1 MKEIGIKYLKQ
12 INISFSKPK
21 MQFTK
26 IGLFFILLCLFTIFK
41 SYKINKDKDIMK
53 LKEPISVLVSVI
65 IPCYNSEIYLP
76 NLFQMF
82 KEQTLKNYEL
92 IFIDDGSKD
101 NTNLLIRE
109 QQKKDKRIKLI
120 TTEKNTGAGNSRN
133 VGLKSAIGEY
143 VIFLDSDDIFYPNLL
158 NRSYKIA
165 SKYNVDILVF
175 DFECIYSNNTSCHQ
189 YRNNLFHSP
198 YPINEVFSPMDIPDN
213 IFTFSRGV
221 TWNKLFKRDFVIK
234 NNLKFLNIKRHNDSF
249 FVYTA
254 YVMAEKIYVINEV
267 LLTYRKNNKNSTSIM
282 YKNEAK
288 EYIEANLMELR
299 LFLLKKNLYDIYE
312 NSFERISILF

>member
-1 MKEIGIKYLKQ
+1 MKYLKQ

-21 MQFTK
+21 MKFTK

-82 KEQTLKNYEL
+82 KEQTLENYEL

-267 LLTYRKNNKNSTSIM
+267 LLTYRKNNKNSTTIM

-288 EYIEANLMELR
+288 EYIEENLMELR
-299 LFLLKKNLYDIYE
+299 LFLLKKNLYDIYK

>member
-1 MKEIGIKYLKQ
+1 MK
-12 INISFSKPK
+12 
-21 MQFTK
+21 FTK

-158 NRSYKIA
+158 KTSYKIA

-198 YPINEVFSPMDIPDN
+198 YPINEVFSPMDIPAN
-213 IFTFSRGV
+213 IFTFSKGV

-234 NNLKFLNIKRHNDSF
+234 NTAKPIFITPLSTLPKFL
-249 FVYTA
+249 T
-254 YVMAEKIYVINEV
+254 
-267 LLTYRKNNKNSTSIM
+267 KN
-282 YKNEAK
+282 
-288 EYIEANLMELR
+288 
-299 LFLLKKNLYDIYE
+299 KKK
-312 NSFERISILF
+312 

>member
-1 MKEIGIKYLKQ
+1 MKYLKQ

-26 IGLFFILLCLFTIFK
+26 IGLFFILLSLFTIFK

-109 QQKKDKRIKLI
+109 QQKRDKRIKLI

-158 NRSYKIA
+158 NTSYKIA

-288 EYIEANLMELR
+288 EYIEENLMELR
-299 LFLLKKNLYDIYE
+299 LFLLNKNLYDIYK
-312 NSFERISILF
+312 NSFESISILF